1 MTSAAIQN
9 IEDLAPTWRE
19 LESQTRVK
27 LRAIGSERH
36 YKEMV
41 SLMNTLIDRVG
52 DRESHILTGLLDVV
66 SAFVSDYEK
75 QNVEIPTASPAAVLQ
90 FLMEQR
96 KLRQIDLAEDFGS
109 QSNVSEV
116 LSGKREI
123 NARQA
128 RSLRSFLSCL
138 YLTADCD
145 YKAWAP
151 GYQRDLDS
159 LGPPCLRCRSVELRL
174 GQPPPEAVSPPQ
186 PPFTYLAGNAKAM
199 TRSDVS
205 VECEAPPT
213 DSTMYCRPVFGET

>member
-1 MTSAAIQN
+1 MTSEAIQN

-19 LESQTRVK
+19 LENQTHVR

-41 SLMNTLIDRVG
+41 SFMNVLIDKVG
-52 DRESHILTGLLDVV
+52 DRENHPLAGLLDVV
-66 SAFVSDYEK
+66 STFVSDYEQ
-75 QNVEIPTASPAAVLQ
+75 QNVEIPAASPAMVLQ

-128 RSLRSFLSCL
+128 RALAARF
-138 YLTADCD
+138 
-145 YKAWAP
+145 
-151 GYQRDLDS
+151 G
-159 LGPPCLRCRSVELRL
+159 
-174 GQPPPEAVSPPQ
+174 VSP
-186 PPFTYLAGNAKAM
+186 A
-199 TRSDVS
+199 
-205 VECEAPPT
+205 
-213 DSTMYCRPVFGET
+213 VFI

>member
-19 LESQTRVK
+19 LESQTHVK

-36 YKEMV
+36 YKGMV
-41 SLMNTLIDRVG
+41 SLMNALIDRVG
-52 DRESHILTGLLDVV
+52 DRENHVLTGLLDVV
-66 SAFVSDYEK
+66 SAFVSDYEE

-128 RSLRSFLSCL
+128 RSLAARFGVSS
-138 YLTADCD
+138 
-145 YKAWAP
+145 
-151 GYQRDLDS
+151 
-159 LGPPCLRCRSVELRL
+159 
-174 GQPPPEAVSPPQ
+174 AV
-186 PPFTYLAGNAKAM
+186 FI
-199 TRSDVS
+199 
-205 VECEAPPT
+205 
-213 DSTMYCRPVFGET
+213 

>member
-41 SLMNTLIDRVG
+41 SFMNTLIDRVG
-52 DRESHILTGLLDVV
+52 DRENHILTGLLDVV

-75 QNVEIPTASPAAVLQ
+75 QNVKIPTASPAAVLQ

-128 RSLRSFLSCL
+128 RALAARFGVSS
-138 YLTADCD
+138 
-145 YKAWAP
+145 
-151 GYQRDLDS
+151 
-159 LGPPCLRCRSVELRL
+159 
-174 GQPPPEAVSPPQ
+174 AV
-186 PPFTYLAGNAKAM
+186 FI
-199 TRSDVS
+199 
-205 VECEAPPT
+205 
-213 DSTMYCRPVFGET
+213 

>member
-1 MTSAAIQN
+1 MTSAAVQN
-9 IEDLAPTWRE
+9 IEDLAPAWRE
-19 LESQTRVK
+19 LESQTHVK

-52 DRESHILTGLLDVV
+52 DRENHILTGLLDVV
-66 SAFVSDYEK
+66 SVFVSDYEE

-128 RSLRSFLSCL
+128 RSLAARF
-138 YLTADCD
+138 
-145 YKAWAP
+145 
-151 GYQRDLDS
+151 G
-159 LGPPCLRCRSVELRL
+159 
-174 GQPPPEAVSPPQ
+174 VSP
-186 PPFTYLAGNAKAM
+186 A
-199 TRSDVS
+199 
-205 VECEAPPT
+205 
-213 DSTMYCRPVFGET
+213 VFI

>member
-9 IEDLAPTWRE
+9 IEDLAPAWRE
-19 LESQTRVK
+19 LESQAHVK

-41 SLMNTLIDRVG
+41 SFMNTLIDRVG
-52 DRESHILTGLLDVV
+52 DRENHILTGLLDVV
-66 SAFVSDYEK
+66 SAFVSDYEE

-128 RSLRSFLSCL
+128 RSLAARFGVSS
-138 YLTADCD
+138 
-145 YKAWAP
+145 
-151 GYQRDLDS
+151 
-159 LGPPCLRCRSVELRL
+159 
-174 GQPPPEAVSPPQ
+174 AV
-186 PPFTYLAGNAKAM
+186 FI
-199 TRSDVS
+199 
-205 VECEAPPT
+205 
-213 DSTMYCRPVFGET
+213 